1 MATNARIYQ
10 INDKLT
16 SSSDIRMWFDQFQ
29 VLMEVGDLVEE
40 PDIAAVPDDPAR
52 EADETQRLTQERE
65 TLVFN
70 NKQLQ
75 MTKLLI
81 CNMDANMF
89 KKSTNLTRPTKI
101 TETPYDELKEILC
114 EHFAPKPTKF
124 ASRYHFTQIRQKE
137 NEKSTSYMERLLVCA
152 MDCEFEDL
160 NSRLLDQFVAGLR
173 NETEKAKLLKKNNLT
188 LEMAREHMLSLEKT
202 TLEAQR
208 MKSGEAS
215 TSGTVNSVSK
225 SKRREKTPKSKA
237 PAVCKRCTLK
247 GHVEK
252 QCFTKCHSCRK
263 VGHIKRNCP
272 NRKRKKS
279 KTYHVE
285 SGSESESSV
294 DSESE
299 FESENTSDEIL
310 FLEDMLDDSTVDNSQ
325 IEFFESDTSFE
336 CLSSSYH
343 DFDVKNEISDH
354 RDRNI
359 LNLTEFEVE
368 SQDDISDYD
377 DLIHNELNEVTINHT
392 SNPKPLVQVK
402 LNGVKF
408 QMEFDSGSTV
418 SIVSFDV
425 FSKLGLG
432 VCFQPSQKTL
442 RVANN
447 EKLSVKG
454 RTLVNVEFNGG
465 LIQGLELYIIDG
477 KCPSLMGQSWIIEF
491 LGPDW
496 LNRMLQL
503 LRDRSRVPSSS
514 SSVESVSKFV
524 DVSSVGHVMSCNPVV
539 QCNVVSHSSRKRPID
554 RGDQGPIDRGDQ
566 GPIDRGVQG
575 PKDKD
580 RKVLKLQRNICE
592 LKESPIFQQGLG
604 LITDAEAK
612 LVLKEGAQPKSLGV
626 RPLPYAKKKQVG
638 EELQRMINEGI
649 LSKVEGAS
657 PWGTPIVPVFK
668 GEKTRICGSY
678 NLTLNPAMAS
688 QQYPLPSIEECFN
701 KVTGGVQFTKLDV
714 CQAYNNILIRKE
726 DRILTTINT
735 HLGQLMWNRLPYGIA
750 PAAAIFQETID
761 QTLAGIPMCCCR
773 VDDILISGKNAEEH
787 MTILN
792 QVIYRLEKQ
801 GYRCKLDKSQ
811 FMQDEVIYLGHTVS
825 KDGIRPV
832 KSKVEDILKM
842 KAPKSVEELV
852 SFLAGVNYYRRYIEN
867 MSQLIAPLEELRKK
881 GVKWKWGKEQQKAW
895 ENLRNKLSSDTVL
908 TLYDPKLPLKLDTDA
923 SSHGLGAVISHV
935 MPDGTERPVEYI
947 SRTLTAAERN
957 YSQIDKEAT
966 AIVWAIKRFHLYL
979 YGRKFKLVTDNQPL
993 VHIFNKNKQLS
1004 VMTAARLT
1012 RWAIFLMDYD
1022 YDITYRSTKAHGN
1035 ADMLSRFP
1043 RPHTKQDEKEAEEEL
1058 VFSVDIE
1065 DTCLT
1070 ARKIESY
1077 TKKDPILSKVL
1088 HYIMNG
1094 WPDKGVQFNEEM
1106 TAYWNRRTELSVE
1119 LGCVTWG
1126 CRVIIPTKLRPTV
1139 LDMLHVT
1146 HLGMSGMKTLARSYV
1161 YWPLI
1166 NSEIEQ
1172 LASTCRSCGKHG
1184 KSLPSLTEH
1193 PWTKPTMPWQRVHI
1207 DYAGP
1212 FLNKMWLV
1220 VYDAYTRWP
1229 EVIKMNKDTTST
1241 ATIRALREI
1250 FSRNGL
1256 PFVIVS
1262 DNGTNFTSDEFEKFL
1277 SSNNIKHLKTGTYHP
1292 KSNGCCERFVGT
1304 FKSAMK
1310 KIYEDCKDI
1319 DKNAAN
1325 FLIHYRNTPHSATG
1339 VPPAEAMFK
1348 RSLRSRLHQI
1358 TPLDQQKAESM
1369 DITAEQ
1375 AVLDSSRTRNRQ
1387 FEEQQDVYVQP
1398 KAKDTWREGVI
1409 EKRLGN
1415 SNMYEVRF
1423 EGRKAVKHADHI
1435 KKRATPV
1442 LQLKKP
1448 TLCSPAGNLDSSS
1461 RLVPFSVAER
1471 ATNITPRTNE
1481 TQPTNPTPRASE
1493 IQPATVVPRITPNP
1507 GATPVTNETLTR
1519 RSARLAAKPRRRY
1532 A

>member
-1 MATNARIYQ
+1 
-10 INDKLT
+10 
-16 SSSDIRMWFDQFQ
+16 MWFDQFE
-29 VLMEVGDLVEE
+29 VFTEVGDLVEE
-40 PDIAAVPDDPAR
+40 PDIAAVPESTTRAA
-52 EADETQRLTQERE
+52 EETQRLTEERE
-65 TLVFN
+65 AQIFN

-89 KKSTNLTRPTKI
+89 KKSTNLARPTKI
-101 TETPYDELKEILC
+101 TEMPYDELKEILC

-124 ASRYHFTQIRQKE
+124 ASRYHFTQIRQQE

-208 MKSGEAS
+208 MKSGESS

-225 SKRREKTPKSKA
+225 AKKREKTPKSKA
-237 PAVCKRCTLK
+237 SAVCKRCTLK

-272 NRKRKKS
+272 NRKKKKKS

-285 SGSESESSV
+285 SGPESESSV
-294 DSESE
+294 DSELE
-299 FESENTSDEIL
+299 FESESTSDEIL
-310 FLEDMLDDSTVDNSQ
+310 FLEDMLDDSTVDNSM
-325 IEFFESDTSFE
+325 IEFAESDTSFE
-336 CLSSSYH
+336 CLSLSNH
-343 DFDVKNEISDH
+343 DFDTENDISD
-354 RDRNI
+354 RDHNM
-359 LNLTEFEVE
+359 LNFTEFEVE
-368 SQDDISDYD
+368 SQNDISDHD
-377 DLIHNELNEVTINHT
+377 DLIHNELVEVTINHT

-408 QMEFDSGSTV
+408 EMEFDSGSTV

-432 VCFQPSQKTL
+432 VCFQPSRKTL

-454 RTLVNVEFNGG
+454 RSLVNVEFNGG
-465 LIQGLELYIIDG
+465 FIQGLELYIIDG
-477 KCPSLMGQSWIIEF
+477 KCPSLMGQSWITEF
-491 LGPDW
+491 LGTDW

-503 LRDRSRVPSSS
+503 LKNRSRVSSSSS
-514 SSVESVSKFV
+514 SSVECVSKFV
-524 DVSSVGHVMSCNPVV
+524 DVSSVGSVLSCNPVV
-539 QCNVVSHSSRKRPID
+539 QCNVASHSSRKRPIDRGDKGPID

-566 GPIDRGVQG
+566 GPIDRGDRG
-575 PKDKD
+575 PKGND
-580 RKVLKLQRNICE
+580 RKVLKLRKISE
-592 LKESPIFQQGLG
+592 LKKSPIFQQGLG
-604 LITDAEAK
+604 LITGAEAK
-612 LVLKEGAQPKSLGV
+612 LVLKEEAQPKSLGV

-638 EELQRMINEGI
+638 DELQRMINEGI

-714 CQAYNNILIRKE
+714 CQAYNNIPIRKE

-773 VDDILISGKNAEEH
+773 VDDILISGKDAEEH

-792 QVIYRLEKQ
+792 EVIFRLEKQ
-801 GYRCKLDKSQ
+801 GYRCKLEKSQ

-867 MSQLIAPLEELRKK
+867 MSQVIAPLEELRKK

-923 SSHGLGAVISHV
+923 SSHGLGAVISHI

-1012 RWAIFLMDYD
+1012 RWSIFLMDYD

-1043 RPHTKQDEKEAEEEL
+1043 RPHTKQEEKEAEEEL

-1119 LGCVTWG
+1119 LGCITWG
-1126 CRVIIPTKLRPTV
+1126 CRVIIPTKLRSTV
-1139 LDMLHVT
+1139 LDMLHAT

-1161 YWPLI
+1161 YWPRI
-1166 NSEIEQ
+1166 NSDIEQ
-1172 LASTCRSCGKHG
+1172 IASTCKSCGKHG

-1193 PWTKPTMPWQRVHI
+1193 PWTKPH
-1207 DYAGP
+1207 
-1212 FLNKMWLV
+1212 
-1220 VYDAYTRWP
+1220 DA
-1229 EVIKMNKDTTST
+1229 
-1241 ATIRALREI
+1241 
-1250 FSRNGL
+1250 
-1256 PFVIVS
+1256 
-1262 DNGTNFTSDEFEKFL
+1262 
-1277 SSNNIKHLKTGTYHP
+1277 
-1292 KSNGCCERFVGT
+1292 
-1304 FKSAMK
+1304 
-1310 KIYEDCKDI
+1310 
-1319 DKNAAN
+1319 
-1325 FLIHYRNTPHSATG
+1325 
-1339 VPPAEAMFK
+1339 
-1348 RSLRSRLHQI
+1348 
-1358 TPLDQQKAESM
+1358 
-1369 DITAEQ
+1369 
-1375 AVLDSSRTRNRQ
+1375 
-1387 FEEQQDVYVQP
+1387 
-1398 KAKDTWREGVI
+1398 
-1409 EKRLGN
+1409 
-1415 SNMYEVRF
+1415 
-1423 EGRKAVKHADHI
+1423 
-1435 KKRATPV
+1435 
-1442 LQLKKP
+1442 
-1448 TLCSPAGNLDSSS
+1448 
-1461 RLVPFSVAER
+1461 
-1471 ATNITPRTNE
+1471 
-1481 TQPTNPTPRASE
+1481 
-1493 IQPATVVPRITPNP
+1493 
-1507 GATPVTNETLTR
+1507 
-1519 RSARLAAKPRRRY
+1519 LAARTH
-1532 A
+1532 